1 MRLVTANA
9 SALALA
15 RASHAA
21 GSGSAVLGT
30 VQSAL
35 SAVVAPPVGLGG
47 ASTATPMFLSM
58 ALCSALAFL
67 CYGLTRGA
75 GGGASVTTA
84 AGGHRDPPVGPA
96 PVGWAGAVAR
106 GDDRTRAC
114 TEESGEA

>member
-9 SALALA
+9 SALALV

-67 CYGLTRGA
+67 LLRADPWCGRRRLRHHARRWTPRSTGGSGA
-75 GGGASVTTA
+75 CGMGRSS
-84 AGGHRDPPVGPA
+84 RP
-96 PVGWAGAVAR
+96 R
-106 GDDRTRAC
+106 
-114 TEESGEA
+114 